1 MPSSRT
7 RTGGASTPSPGA
19 PRVSAPW
26 VRGRAG
32 KLACAG
38 RTAPAR
44 GEIPAVHSRRLHA
57 VLTQLTEEAA
67 IRLQAHVA
75 SGEEVPFE
83 LDSRSGRRGSAPLYC
98 YRPLTAAYIAE
109 RFPLLRALTMHKLAI
124 AQLDA
129 FDGLERYLIA
139 RGVDSRSRGAC
150 GRADMALLAFL
161 QEVFE
166 EQTEFQ
172 VHDERL
178 QRALA
183 RLDGSTLAKPAD
195 VTILATL
202 HGLAICSKELQLTR
216 GLTLVQPGALEGV
229 PEQALRLSDDHLL
242 VVYASEDA
250 DTRAGMEHGPA
261 VIADLLRSLR
271 LYGDGRIALGPL
283 AWRRV
288 ADGPWSALPLGGKG
302 HPHGM
307 LLVTA
312 DQEDELRAFCNLVS
326 RRAPQEGPLAWA
338 LGRFELGCERASE
351 YEALSDHLLALR
363 ALLGG
368 PRETEPE
375 GSSSNLLAV
384 RLAALCATSEH
395 RATLTERTLA
405 AIALERAVV
414 AGAAVEH
421 AGGLELVRSL
431 SENLRAL
438 LRDVICGYLPDDLV
452 GLADEILLAGGEPRE
467 PVIGEHPGELPG
479 EEAGK
484 VASDPGEPSQVLD
497 LAL

>member
-1 MPSSRT
+1 M
-7 RTGGASTPSPGA
+7 TGRSAADDGE
-19 PRVSAPW
+19 VS
-26 VRGRAG
+26 
-32 KLACAG
+32 
-38 RTAPAR
+38 
-44 GEIPAVHSRRLHA
+44 AVHSRQLHA
-57 VLTQLTEEAA
+57 VLTQLAEEAA
-67 IRLQAHVA
+67 IRLQAHIA

-83 LDSRSGRRGSAPLYC
+83 LDSHSGRRGSSPLYC
-98 YRPLTAAYIAE
+98 YRPLTDAYIAE
-109 RFPLLRALTMHKLAI
+109 RFPLLRALPMHKLAVS
-124 AQLDA
+124 QLDT
-129 FDGLERYLIA
+129 FEGLDRYLIA
-139 RGVDSRSRGAC
+139 RGVDPRRRGTY
-150 GRADMALLAFL
+150 GRADMAVLAFL
-161 QEVFE
+161 QDVFE

-172 VHDERL
+172 VREERL

-183 RLDGSTLAKPAD
+183 GLDGSTLAKPAD
-195 VTILATL
+195 VTIIATL
-202 HGLAICSKELQLTR
+202 HGLAISSEELQLTR
-216 GLTLVQPGALEGV
+216 GLLLAQPGALEGV
-229 PEQALRLSDDHLL
+229 PEQALGLSGDHLL
-242 VVYASEDA
+242 VVYTSEDA
-250 DTRAGMEHGPA
+250 DASIAIEHGPA
-261 VIADLLRSLR
+261 VIVDLLRSLR

-302 HPHGM
+302 HPHGR

-326 RRAPQEGPLAWA
+326 RRAPEEGPLAWS
-338 LGRFELGCERASE
+338 LHRFELGCERASE
-351 YEALSDHLLALR
+351 YEALSDYLLALR

-384 RLAALCATSEH
+384 RLAALCATPEH
-395 RATLTERTLA
+395 RATLAERTLA

-431 SENLRAL
+431 SGNLRAL
-438 LRDVICGYLPDDLV
+438 LRDVICGHLPDDLV

-467 PVIGEHPGELPG
+467 LAAGDPCELLD
-479 EEAGK
+479 E
-484 VASDPGEPSQVLD
+484 VASDAREASQVLD